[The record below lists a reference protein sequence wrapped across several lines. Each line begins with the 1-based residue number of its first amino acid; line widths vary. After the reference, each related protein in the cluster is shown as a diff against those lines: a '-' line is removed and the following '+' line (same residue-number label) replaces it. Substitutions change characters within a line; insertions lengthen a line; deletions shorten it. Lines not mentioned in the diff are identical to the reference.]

1 MSRGPVNVRLDHLER
16 VEVAGTR
23 ELRAWLAENHARGQ
37 SVWLVTGKKQ
47 AGAGYIPY
55 AGIVEELLCFGW
67 IDSLP
72 RALDERRAMLLI
84 SPRKP
89 GSAWSKDNRERI
101 ARLEAEGRM
110 AAPGRAVVEAA
121 RADGAWERLVQ
132 TESGEAPPELAEA
145 LAAAGARAGWD
156 CLSLSVRRRSLELL
170 LAAKR
175 PETRA
180 ARIAR
185 IVAAAREGKDPTAW
199 RPKV

>member
-1 MSRGPVNVRLDHLER
+1 MSARLDHLER
-16 VEVAGTR
+16 VEVASTQ
-23 ELRAWLAENHARGQ
+23 ELRAWLAANHACGQ

-55 AGIVEELLCFGW
+55 AAIVEELLCYGW

-72 RALDERRAMLLI
+72 RALDATRAMLLI

-121 RADGAWERLVQ
+121 RADGAWERLMA
-132 TESGEAPPELAEA
+132 TESGKAPTDLAEA
-145 LAAAGARAGWD
+145 LAEAGAEMGWEG
-156 CLSLSVRRRSLELL
+156 LSLSVRRRSLELL

-175 PETRA
+175 PDTRA

-185 IVAAAREGKDPTAW
+185 IVTAARKGKDPTAW

>member
-1 MSRGPVNVRLDHLER
+1 MNARLDHLER
-16 VEVAGTR
+16 VEMASAAQ
-23 ELRAWLAENHARGQ
+23 LRDWLAAHHMRTE

-47 AGAGYIPY
+47 AGARYIPY
-55 AGIVEELLCFGW
+55 PAIVEELLCFGW

-72 RALDERRAMLLI
+72 RALDETRAMLLI
-84 SPRKP
+84 SPRKR

-101 ARLEAEGRM
+101 ARLEREGRM

-121 RADGAWERLVQ
+121 RADGAWERLIA
-132 TESGEAPPELAEA
+132 TETGEAPPDLASA
-145 LAAAGARAGWD
+145 LAAAGALADWEG
-156 CLSLSVRRRSLELL
+156 LSLAVRRRSLELL

-185 IVAAAREGKDPTAW
+185 IAAAAAEGKDPTAW
-199 RPKV
+199 RPKA

>member
-1 MSRGPVNVRLDHLER
+1 MNARLDHLER
-16 VEVAGTR
+16 VEVASTDEVR
-23 ELRAWLAENHARGQ
+23 VWLEANHARGQ

-47 AGAGYIPY
+47 AGAGYILY
-55 AGIVEELLCFGW
+55 AAIVEELLCFGW

-72 RALDERRAMLLI
+72 RALDESRAMLLI

-121 RADGAWERLVQ
+121 RSDGAWERLKE
-132 TESGEAPPELAEA
+132 TESGEAPPDLAEA
-145 LAAAGARAGWD
+145 LAAAGARESWEAF
-156 CLSLSVRRRSLELL
+156 SLSVRRRSLELL

-175 PETRA
+175 PATRA
-180 ARIAR
+180 ARVAR